1 MLVVLKGSPHAERSV
16 EAIVETEEK
25 TPALVVLVMV
35 VVRADLEPSFLVM
48 SAVTQAED
56 SRQLVLGVVRVGYLH
71 LRHW

>member
-1 MLVVLKGSPHAERSV
+1 M
-16 EAIVETEEK
+16 ETEEK
-25 TPALVVLVMV
+25 TPALAVLVMV

-71 LRHW
+71 LRH